1 MKKLLPAI
9 CLLLLLSP
17 AARPQSEPRPK
28 DQGLSS
34 AKVQVLNV
42 LDRRIAAM
50 LKNDF
55 AALAALLDDALVY
68 THSSGRVET
77 KAEFID
83 SLRSGK
89 LKYVSANLDDLRVRI
104 YGSTALVTGHARM
117 TVESGSQ
124 QRVLEIRFLDV
135 YLRRNGR
142 WRQVAW
148 QSTRLT
154 DQ

>member
-1 MKKLLPAI
+1 MKKLLPTV
-9 CLLLLLSP
+9 CLVLLVSP
-17 AARPQSEPRPK
+17 AARPQTEPRPI
-28 DQGLSS
+28 DRGLPSPPM
-34 AKVQVLNV
+34 QLLDV
-42 LDRRIAAM
+42 LDRRVAAM

-55 AALAALLDDALVY
+55 AALEALLDDALVY

-77 KAEFID
+77 KAEFIAA
-83 SLRSGK
+83 LRSGQ
-89 LKYVSANLDDLRVRI
+89 LKYVAADLDDLRVRI

-117 TVESGSQ
+117 TVESGGR

-135 YLRRNGR
+135 YLRRDAR

-148 QSTRLT
+148 QSTRIA